1 MPVTMYVTRYDKV
14 EIPDDRTE
22 LYAFIDRES
31 RHQTD
36 ADIIKASDSAIAVFL
51 VAQSDNRRMSMVEII
66 DVEVSYQAPSLTEEV
81 TDGPAVH

>member
-22 LYAFIDRES
+22 LEAFIDRES

-36 ADIIKASDSAIAVFL
+36 ADIIKASDAAIAVFL
-51 VAQSDNRRMSMVEII
+51 VAQSDNRQMSMVEII
-66 DVEVSYQAPSLTEEV
+66 DVEVSDVDPCVTQEV
-81 TDGPAVH
+81 TDGP